1 MHSSLFSFQSTNVYR
16 KPVTELGSGNS
27 KINEKCHLSL
37 RIAQSEVEGTAHARV
52 LVAELSEVEQEC
64 RPGLAAEQY
73 KKRKK
78 KALSVLGKMTV
89 WVKAVL

>member
-37 RIAQSEVEGTAHARV
+37 RMAQSGVEGTAHAGA
-52 LVAELSEVEQEC
+52 LVLSEVEQEC
-64 RPGLAAEQY
+64 RPGLAP
-73 KKRKK
+73 
-78 KALSVLGKMTV
+78 
-89 WVKAVL
+89 